1 MSLLVSLLAA
11 VVVFIAGWAVIKRY
25 PTVIVLF
32 AAGLIM
38 IGLAIMFGADSILH
52 KNAKTTGLIWFD
64 AIDIIRLAAIKQWH
78 DYYGCRWFCKI
89 YGNHRRFWCAC
100 TCMYFSAESSS

>member
-32 AAGLIM
+32 AAGLI
-38 IGLAIMFGADSILH
+38 LVSLLCS
-52 KNAKTTGLIWFD
+52 GLILFFLKMLKLLD
-64 AIDIIRLAAIKQWH
+64 
-78 DYYGCRWFCKI
+78 
-89 YGNHRRFWCAC
+89 
-100 TCMYFSAESSS
+100 

>member
-38 IGLAIMFGADSILH
+38 IGLAIMFGLILFFL
-52 KNAKTTGLIWFD
+52 KMLKLLD
-64 AIDIIRLAAIKQWH
+64 
-78 DYYGCRWFCKI
+78 
-89 YGNHRRFWCAC
+89 
-100 TCMYFSAESSS
+100 